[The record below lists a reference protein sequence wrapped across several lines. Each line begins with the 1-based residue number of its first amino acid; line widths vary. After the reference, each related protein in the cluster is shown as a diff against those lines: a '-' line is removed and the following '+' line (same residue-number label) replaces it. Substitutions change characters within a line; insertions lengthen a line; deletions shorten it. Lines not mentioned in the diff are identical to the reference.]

1 VNNRLRWD
9 LCDIRLPNSS
19 MTYHVIV
26 GDRNSGFI
34 VCLRENRIGAILDSK
49 TLEPVDREDD
59 VYVKITD
66 DEDDVYVKITDDG
79 EDNMISVSF
88 TDPLGRKWEGVSGF
102 MMGERWEYPM
112 WVESE

>member
-1 VNNRLRWD
+1 MAYSEWGGWVWVNDRLRWD

-26 GDRNSGFI
+26 GDQNSGFI

-49 TLEPVDREDD
+49 TLEPVDR
-59 VYVKITD
+59 
-66 DEDDVYVKITDDG
+66 EDDVYVKITDDG

>member
-66 DEDDVYVKITDDG
+66 D
-79 EDNMISVSF
+79 
-88 TDPLGRKWEGVSGF
+88 RKWEGVSGF